1 MEELKE
7 LAYASNFE
15 VFSVISQ
22 KRGTRDRGTYFGSG
36 KVEELKVEV
45 LRSGAD
51 LVIFDD
57 ELSGMQIRNL
67 EAALGVDVLDRTGLI
82 LGIFGRRAA
91 SKEGKL
97 QVQLA
102 QLEYEKPR
110 LVGLGKVLSRTGAGI
125 GTRGLGESQ
134 LELDRRTISRR
145 IVEIKRQLEEVE
157 KNREVQR
164 KQRMKSDI
172 KKVAL
177 VGYTNA
183 GKSSIMNK
191 IMEMSGSEVENK
203 AFAEDMLFATLDP
216 FNKKITLDDNLSFI
230 LSDTVGFVRKLPHT
244 LVEAFKSTLEE
255 VLMADYLIYVVDVSN
270 DNYEYQLNVTLDVV
284 KELGGHDIPFIVA
297 YNKIDKLPEGEAD
310 KRGNAIFDFVDIS
323 AIRGDGMET
332 LLEKI
337 KSHIAKEERLVK
349 VVIPY
354 SEGGLHSFLLENNRV
369 VGSEYGEDG
378 IEVEV
383 YLKPSD
389 MGKFEKYIVD

>member
-1 MEELKE
+1 
-7 LAYASNFE
+7 
-15 VFSVISQ
+15 
-22 KRGTRDRGTYFGSG
+22 
-36 KVEELKVEV
+36 
-45 LRSGAD
+45 
-51 LVIFDD
+51 
-57 ELSGMQIRNL
+57 
-67 EAALGVDVLDRTGLI
+67 
-82 LGIFGRRAA
+82 
-91 SKEGKL
+91 
-97 QVQLA
+97 
-102 QLEYEKPR
+102 
-110 LVGLGKVLSRTGAGI
+110 
-125 GTRGLGESQ
+125 
-134 LELDRRTISRR
+134 
-145 IVEIKRQLEEVE
+145 
-157 KNREVQR
+157 
-164 KQRMKSDI
+164 MKSDI

-191 IMEMSGSEVENK
+191 IMEMSGSEVENR

-270 DNYEYQLNVTLDVV
+270 DNYEYQLNVTFDVV
-284 KELGGHDIPFIVA
+284 KELGGHDIPFMVA

-310 KRGNAIFDFVDIS
+310 KRGNAVFDFVDIS
-323 AIRGDGMET
+323 AIRGDGMDT

-337 KSHIAKEERLVK
+337 KSHVAKEEKLVK
-349 VVIPY
+349 VVLPY

-369 VGSEYGEDG
+369 LGSEYGEEG

>member
-15 VFSVISQ
+15 VFSIISQ

-157 KNREVQR
+157 KNREIQR

-191 IMEMSGSEVENK
+191 IMEMCGSEVENR

-230 LSDTVGFVRKLPHT
+230 LTDTVGFVRKLPHT

-284 KELGGHDIPFIVA
+284 KELGGHDIPFMVA

-323 AIRGDGMET
+323 AIRGDGMDT

-337 KSHIAKEERLVK
+337 KSHVAKEERLVK
-349 VVIPY
+349 LVLPY

-369 VGSEYGEDG
+369 LGSEYGENG

>member
-1 MEELKE
+1 
-7 LAYASNFE
+7 
-15 VFSVISQ
+15 
-22 KRGTRDRGTYFGSG
+22 
-36 KVEELKVEV
+36 
-45 LRSGAD
+45 
-51 LVIFDD
+51 
-57 ELSGMQIRNL
+57 MQIRNL
-67 EAALGVDVLDRTGLI
+67 EEALGVDVLDRTGLI
-82 LGIFGRRAA
+82 LSIFGRRAT

-110 LVGLGKVLSRTGAGI
+110 LIGLGKILSRTGAGI

-145 IVEIKRQLEEVE
+145 IVEIKKQLEEVE

-216 FNKKITLDDNLSFI
+216 FNKKITFDDNLSFI

-255 VLMADYLIYVVDVSN
+255 VLMADYLIYVVDISN
-270 DNYEYQLNVTLDVV
+270 ENYEYQLKVTLEVV
-284 KELGGHDIPFIVA
+284 KELGGQDIPFMVA
-297 YNKIDKLPEGEAD
+297 YNKIDKLSPEEVK
-310 KRGNAIFDFVDIS
+310 KRGNIAFEFVDIS
-323 AIRGDGMET
+323 ALSGEGMDI

-337 KSHIAKEERLVK
+337 KNHISKEEKLVK
-349 VVIPY
+349 IILPY
-354 SEGGLHSFLLENNRV
+354 NEGSLHSFLMENNRV
-369 VGSEYGEDG
+369 IKSEYSENG

-389 MGKFEKYIVD
+389 FGKLEKYIK